1 MIIRYA
7 RSGGH
12 PPPPDREILTI
23 DGDGSYTM
31 WRSIGSAV
39 HPPSPV
45 GRFTGKLDAQTLE
58 SLKTAIEAVSLEG
71 DLVIKLKPGSA
82 VVNID
87 TGQVKAR
94 MGIHDEPDNAWS
106 QLAELLRGLLR
117 QLTNSPEAAIILI
130 VSDDGRRARLEHM
143 GQQSLQLDLS
153 RLTVQAVLWKGY
165 TVVDEWLLSESSS
178 DENDPISADINW
190 QMDLPF
196 DHHFEPGDDQ
206 NVVAYVTFS
215 IFHEGRFIPVKL
227 TSS

>member
-23 DGDGSYTM
+23 EEDGSYTM

-45 GRFTGKLDAQTLE
+45 GRFTGQLDTQTLN
-58 SLKTAIEAVSLEG
+58 SLKTAVDAVSLEG

-87 TGQVKAR
+87 TGRVKAR
-94 MGIHDEPDNAWS
+94 LGIHDEPDNAWS
-106 QLAELLRGLLR
+106 QLAEHLKGLLK
-117 QLTNSPEAAIILI
+117 QLTDSPEAAIILT
-130 VSDDGRRARLEHM
+130 VSDDGRRARLEHL
-143 GQQSLQLDLS
+143 GQQSLQLDLN
-153 RLTVQAVLWKGY
+153 RLTVQAVLWEGY
-165 TVVDEWLLSESSS
+165 AMVDDWSLSESAPS
-178 DENDPISADINW
+178 ENDPISADINW

-196 DHHFEPGDDQ
+196 DHHFEPGDEQ

>member
-12 PPPPDREILTI
+12 RPPPDREILI
-23 DGDGSYTM
+23 IEEDGSYTM

-45 GRFTGKLDAQTLE
+45 GRFAGQLDAQTLE
-58 SLKTAIEAVSLEG
+58 SLIVASKAVSLEG
-71 DLVIKLKPGSA
+71 DLVIKPKPGSA
-82 VVNID
+82 MVNIE

-94 MGIHDEPDNAWS
+94 MGIHDEPENAWS
-106 QLAELLRGLLR
+106 QLAELLKGLLK
-117 QLTNSPEAAIILI
+117 QLTNSPEAAIMLA
-130 VSDDGRRARLEHM
+130 VSEDGDRARLEHL
-143 GQQSLQLDLS
+143 GQQPTRLDLS
-153 RLTVQAVLWKGY
+153 RLTVRAVLWEGY
-165 TVVDEWLLSESSS
+165 GKVDDWSLSEGASG
-178 DENDPISADINW
+178 ENDPISADMNW

-196 DHHFEPGDDQ
+196 DHHFEPGDGQ

-215 IFHEGRFIPVKL
+215 IFQEGRFIPVKL